1 MKSWLVIG
9 TLENW
14 ETSFAQPIPLW
25 GLKVVHKNAFVDLS
39 VGDILFF
46 YVKNPVKGIIGFGTV
61 KDKYIDHK
69 TLIWREEKDTR
80 QVIWPLRFRIGI
92 IQLLPR
98 QGWTSKF
105 YEARPISILDFGLI
119 LQRGFLQLSSDHQE
133 EIFRRI
139 KKGWEDEWSAGLVMR
154 EEVPRYGITPEQEI
168 LKEKPTNLHKQLQLE
183 IIEIG
188 KLQDY
193 YAEAEFSLPLEDQH
207 KRIDVVWK
215 RELTGSP
222 TFAFEVELSG
232 ATERAITKLRLAF
245 NQWNSQT
252 RLIVPASE
260 YRSVRNLVDRENVS
274 FKNSFRNYD
283 PEIIE
288 KLLSK
293 KRDLRTFE
301 QEYGIY

>member
-1 MKSWLVIG
+1 LKSWLVIG
-9 TLENW
+9 SLENW
-14 ETSFAQPIPLW
+14 ETAFAQPIPLW
-25 GLKVVHKNAFVDLS
+25 GLKEIYKNAFVDLS
-39 VGDILFF
+39 IGDMLFF
-46 YVKNPVKGIIGFGTV
+46 YVKNPVKGIIGFGTT

-69 TLIWREEKDTR
+69 ALIWKEEKDTR

-105 YEARPISILDFGLI
+105 YEARPISILDFGLT
-119 LQRGFLQLSSDHQE
+119 LQRGFQELTSNHQE
-133 EIFRRI
+133 EIFRRT
-139 KKGWEDEWSAGLVMR
+139 KDAWRDEWTARLGTK
-154 EEVPRYGITPEQEI
+154 EEVPGYEITPGQEI
-168 LKEKPTNLHKQLQLE
+168 LKEKSANLHKQLQLD

-193 YAEAEFSLPLEDQH
+193 YAEVEFPLPLEDQH

-232 ATERAITKLRLAF
+232 ATERALIKLRLAF

-252 RLIVPASE
+252 RLIVPTSE